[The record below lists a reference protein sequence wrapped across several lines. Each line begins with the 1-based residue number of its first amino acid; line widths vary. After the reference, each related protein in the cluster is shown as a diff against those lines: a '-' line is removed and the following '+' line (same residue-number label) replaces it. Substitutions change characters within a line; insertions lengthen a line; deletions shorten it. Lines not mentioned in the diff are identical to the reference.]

1 MEQELRGSTRLGNYL
16 RRLRIGYGLSLRR
29 VEDKAKTGGGEIDN
43 SQLSRYERGKCYPS
57 FDKLCLLANI
67 FNVPIQNFSDVL
79 DLERVDPFD
88 PAPSATYAD
97 LREEA
102 NREWDQG
109 NHARAYA
116 IYETALARLEDG
128 VEGEVNPETLAR
140 ARFNLART
148 LLRMGKISLAETELR
163 LILRRH
169 KEISATTE
177 CAVLG
182 CLADAHEDKGDRYL
196 ALLESEKA
204 LAIARKDANAEYEGY
219 ALHRIGRLHFVDGD
233 YEKALEGFREA
244 RERLEDRASR
254 YDLTLIR
261 INIGFCQAMIGRMD
275 RGIRELKEALQIASK
290 EGFRRCS
297 TFALLY
303 LGQIHLLKQ
312 EHVRARDYFE
322 EAELMAHGGEERF
335 VDILFHNVWHELG
348 LAVVLCG
355 IVVLFFLGEWRGV
368 ESSDVALDA
377 HHGWLADFQVEVG
390 ALELHASSK
399 ELVDLGLLAGDF
411 GCGGD
416 PLFGGLDGGFGRC
429 AGHG

>member
-79 DLERVDPFD
+79 DLERVDPFE
-88 PAPSATYAD
+88 PAPSAAYED
-97 LREEA
+97 LKAEA

-109 NHARAYA
+109 NYARAYA

-128 VEGEVNPETLAR
+128 VEGQVDAEILAR

-169 KEISATTE
+169 KDISPTTE
-177 CAVLG
+177 GAVLG

-204 LAIARKDANAEYEGY
+204 LAIDRRSVNVEYDGY
-219 ALHRIGRLHFVDGD
+219 ALHRIGRLHFLDANYD
-233 YEKALEGFREA
+233 MALESFREA
-244 RERLEDRASR
+244 RVLLEGKAGR
-254 YDLTLIR
+254 YDLTLLR
-261 INIGFCQAMIGRMD
+261 INIGFCQAMLGRLD
-275 RGIRELKEALQIASK
+275 RGIRELKEALQVAGK

-297 TFALLY
+297 TYALLY
-303 LGQIHLLKQ
+303 LGQVHMLKE

-322 EAELMAHGGEERF
+322 EAELLAHGGEERF
-335 VDILFHNVWHELG
+335 VDILFQTAYHLWEMARMSRN
-348 LAVVLCG
+348 
-355 IVVLFFLGEWRGV
+355 
-368 ESSDVALDA
+368 
-377 HHGWLADFQVEVG
+377 QVQEKVY
-390 ALELHASSK
+390 
-399 ELVDLGLLAGDF
+399 
-411 GCGGD
+411 
-416 PLFGGLDGGFGRC
+416 FGRLKFLRSQLDRQFQEVEKFDQYIEQ
-429 AGHG
+429 GKGR

>member
-79 DLERVDPFD
+79 DLERVESYE
-88 PAPSATYAD
+88 PAQPATYEDIKA
-97 LREEA
+97 EA
-102 NREWDQG
+102 AREWDQG
-109 NHARAYA
+109 NFARAYA

-128 VEGEVNPETLAR
+128 VEGAVDQETLAR

-169 KEISATTE
+169 KDISPVTE
-177 CAVLG
+177 VAVLG
-182 CLADAHEDKGDRYL
+182 ALADSHEDKGDRYL

-204 LAIARKDANAEYEGY
+204 LALARAAGNAEYEGY
-219 ALHRIGRLHFVDGD
+219 ALHRIGRLHFLDGEYD
-233 YEKALEGFREA
+233 KALEGFRGA
-244 RERLEDRASR
+244 RALLETTAGK

-261 INIGFCQAMIGRMD
+261 INIGFCQAMLGKVD
-275 RGIRELKEALQIASK
+275 RGVRELREALQVAGK

-297 TFALLY
+297 TYALLY
-303 LGQIHLLKQ
+303 LGQIHYARQDLTK
-312 EHVRARDYFE
+312 ARDFFE

-335 VDILFHNVWHELG
+335 VDILFQTAYHLWEMAKASGN
-348 LAVVLCG
+348 
-355 IVVLFFLGEWRGV
+355 
-368 ESSDVALDA
+368 
-377 HHGWLADFQVEVG
+377 QVQEKVY
-390 ALELHASSK
+390 
-399 ELVDLGLLAGDF
+399 
-411 GCGGD
+411 
-416 PLFGGLDGGFGRC
+416 FGRLKFLRSQLDRHFLEVEKFDQFIEM
-429 AGHG
+429 GKGR

>member
-16 RRLRIGYGLSLRR
+16 RRLRVGYGLSLRR

-79 DLERVDPFD
+79 DLERVEMYE
-88 PAPSATYAD
+88 PSEPATYEDIKA
-97 LREEA
+97 EA
-102 NREWDQG
+102 SREWDQG
-109 NHARAYA
+109 NYTRAYA

-128 VEGEVNPETLAR
+128 AEGSVDPETLAR

-169 KEISATTE
+169 RDISPTTE
-177 CAVLG
+177 VAVLG
-182 CLADAHEDKGDRYL
+182 ALADAHEDKGDRYL

-204 LAIARKDANAEYEGY
+204 LALAREAANAEYEGY
-219 ALHRIGRLHFVDGD
+219 SQHRIGRLHFLDGE
-233 YEKALEGFREA
+233 YAKALESFRGA
-244 RERLEDRASR
+244 RALLEDKASR

-261 INIGFCQAMIGRMD
+261 INIGFCQAMLGKVD
-275 RGIRELKEALQIASK
+275 RGVRELREALQVAGK

-297 TFALLY
+297 TYALLY
-303 LGQIHLLKQ
+303 LGQIHLAKQ
-312 EHVRARDYFE
+312 EMAKARDFFE

-335 VDILFHNVWHELG
+335 VDILFQTAYHLWEMARLSGNQIQEKVYLG
-348 LAVVLCG
+348 RLK
-355 IVVLFFLGEWRGV
+355 FLRSQLDRHFLEV
-368 ESSDVALDA
+368 EKFDQFIE
-377 HHGWLADFQVEVG
+377 HGK
-390 ALELHASSK
+390 S
-399 ELVDLGLLAGDF
+399 
-411 GCGGD
+411 
-416 PLFGGLDGGFGRC
+416 R
-429 AGHG
+429 

>member
-79 DLERVDPFD
+79 DLERVEAYE
-88 PAPSATYAD
+88 PAQPATYEDIKA
-97 LREEA
+97 EA
-102 NREWDQG
+102 AREWDQG
-109 NHARAYA
+109 NYARAYA

-128 VEGEVNPETLAR
+128 AEGAVDQETLAR

-169 KEISATTE
+169 REISPVTE
-177 CAVLG
+177 VAVLG
-182 CLADAHEDKGDRYL
+182 ALADSHEDKGDRYL

-204 LAIARKDANAEYEGY
+204 LALARAAGNAEYEGY
-219 ALHRIGRLHFVDGD
+219 ALHRIGRLHFLDGEYD
-233 YEKALEGFREA
+233 KALEGFRGA
-244 RERLEDRASR
+244 RALLETTAGK

-261 INIGFCQAMIGRMD
+261 INIGFCQAMLGKVD
-275 RGIRELKEALQIASK
+275 RGVRELREALQVAGK

-297 TFALLY
+297 TYALLY
-303 LGQIHLLKQ
+303 LGQIHYAKQ
-312 EHVRARDYFE
+312 DLTKARDFFE
-322 EAELMAHGGEERF
+322 EADLMAHGGEERF
-335 VDILFHNVWHELG
+335 VDILFQTAYHLWEMAKASGN
-348 LAVVLCG
+348 
-355 IVVLFFLGEWRGV
+355 
-368 ESSDVALDA
+368 
-377 HHGWLADFQVEVG
+377 QVQEKVY
-390 ALELHASSK
+390 
-399 ELVDLGLLAGDF
+399 
-411 GCGGD
+411 
-416 PLFGGLDGGFGRC
+416 FGRLKFLRSQLDRHFLEVEKFDQFIEM
-429 AGHG
+429 GKGR

>member
-79 DLERVDPFD
+79 DLERVETYEPVQ
-88 PAPSATYAD
+88 PATYEDIKA
-97 LREEA
+97 EA
-102 NREWDQG
+102 AREWDQG
-109 NHARAYA
+109 NYARAYA

-128 VEGEVNPETLAR
+128 VEGAVDQETLAR

-169 KEISATTE
+169 RDISPVTE
-177 CAVLG
+177 VAVLG
-182 CLADAHEDKGDRYL
+182 ALADSHEDKGDRYL

-204 LAIARKDANAEYEGY
+204 LALARAAANVEYEGY
-219 ALHRIGRLHFVDGD
+219 ALHRIGRMHFLDGE
-233 YEKALEGFREA
+233 YAKALEGFRGA
-244 RERLEDRASR
+244 RVLLENTAGK

-261 INIGFCQAMIGRMD
+261 INIGFCQAMLGKVD
-275 RGIRELKEALQIASK
+275 RGVRELREALQVAGK

-297 TFALLY
+297 TYALLY
-303 LGQIHLLKQ
+303 LGQIHYAKQ
-312 EHVRARDYFE
+312 DMTKARDFFE

-335 VDILFHNVWHELG
+335 VDILFQTAYHLWEMAKFSGNQVQEKVYFGRLKFLRSQLDRHFLEVEKFDQFIELG
-348 LAVVLCG
+348 
-355 IVVLFFLGEWRGV
+355 
-368 ESSDVALDA
+368 
-377 HHGWLADFQVEVG
+377 
-390 ALELHASSK
+390 K
-399 ELVDLGLLAGDF
+399 
-411 GCGGD
+411 
-416 PLFGGLDGGFGRC
+416 GR
-429 AGHG
+429 

>member
-16 RRLRIGYGLSLRR
+16 RRLRVGYGLSLRR

-79 DLERVDPFD
+79 DLERVEVYE
-88 PAPSATYAD
+88 PSEPATYEDIKA
-97 LREEA
+97 EA
-102 NREWDQG
+102 SREWDQG
-109 NHARAYA
+109 NYTRAYA

-128 VEGEVNPETLAR
+128 AEGSVDPETLAR

-169 KEISATTE
+169 RDISPTTE
-177 CAVLG
+177 VAVLG
-182 CLADAHEDKGDRYL
+182 ALADAHEDKGDRYL

-204 LAIARKDANAEYEGY
+204 LALAREAANVEYEGY
-219 ALHRIGRLHFVDGD
+219 AQHRIGRLHFLDGE
-233 YEKALEGFREA
+233 YAKALESFRGA
-244 RERLEDRASR
+244 RALLEDKASR

-261 INIGFCQAMIGRMD
+261 INVGFCQAMLGKVD
-275 RGIRELKEALQIASK
+275 RGVRELREALQVAGK

-297 TFALLY
+297 TYALLY
-303 LGQIHLLKQ
+303 LGQIHLAKQ
-312 EHVRARDYFE
+312 EMAKARDFFE

-335 VDILFHNVWHELG
+335 VDILFQTAYHLWEMARLSGN
-348 LAVVLCG
+348 
-355 IVVLFFLGEWRGV
+355 
-368 ESSDVALDA
+368 
-377 HHGWLADFQVEVG
+377 QVQEKVY
-390 ALELHASSK
+390 
-399 ELVDLGLLAGDF
+399 
-411 GCGGD
+411 
-416 PLFGGLDGGFGRC
+416 FGRLKFLRSQLDRHFLEVEKFDQFIEQ
-429 AGHG
+429 GKSR

>member
-79 DLERVDPFD
+79 DLERVETYE
-88 PAPSATYAD
+88 PAQPATYEDIKA
-97 LREEA
+97 EA
-102 NREWDQG
+102 AREWDQG
-109 NHARAYA
+109 NYARAYA

-128 VEGEVNPETLAR
+128 AEGVVDQETLAR

-169 KEISATTE
+169 REISPVTE
-177 CAVLG
+177 VAVLG
-182 CLADAHEDKGDRYL
+182 ALADSHEDKGDRYL

-204 LAIARKDANAEYEGY
+204 LALARASANVEYEGY
-219 ALHRIGRLHFVDGD
+219 ALHRIGRLHFLDGE
-233 YEKALEGFREA
+233 YAEALEGFRGA
-244 RERLEDRASR
+244 RALLENTAGK

-261 INIGFCQAMIGRMD
+261 INIGFCQAMLGKVD
-275 RGIRELKEALQIASK
+275 RGVRELREALQVAGK

-297 TFALLY
+297 TYALLY
-303 LGQIHLLKQ
+303 LGQIHYAKQ
-312 EHVRARDYFE
+312 DMTKARDFFE

-335 VDILFHNVWHELG
+335 VDILFQTAYHLWEMAKFSGNQVQEKVYFGRLKFLRSQLDRHFHEVEKFDQFIELG
-348 LAVVLCG
+348 
-355 IVVLFFLGEWRGV
+355 
-368 ESSDVALDA
+368 
-377 HHGWLADFQVEVG
+377 
-390 ALELHASSK
+390 K
-399 ELVDLGLLAGDF
+399 
-411 GCGGD
+411 
-416 PLFGGLDGGFGRC
+416 GR
-429 AGHG
+429 

>member
-79 DLERVDPFD
+79 DLERVEVYE
-88 PAPSATYAD
+88 PAQPATYEDIKA
-97 LREEA
+97 EA
-102 NREWDQG
+102 AREWDQG
-109 NHARAYA
+109 NYARAYA

-128 VEGEVNPETLAR
+128 AEGAVDQETLAR

-169 KEISATTE
+169 REISPVTE
-177 CAVLG
+177 VAVLG
-182 CLADAHEDKGDRYL
+182 ALADSHEDKGDRYL

-204 LAIARKDANAEYEGY
+204 LALARAAGNAEYEGY
-219 ALHRIGRLHFVDGD
+219 ALHRIGRLHFLDGEYD
-233 YEKALEGFREA
+233 KALEGFRGA
-244 RERLEDRASR
+244 RALLETTAGK

-261 INIGFCQAMIGRMD
+261 INIGFCQAMLGKVD
-275 RGIRELKEALQIASK
+275 RGVRELREALQVAGK

-297 TFALLY
+297 TYALLY
-303 LGQIHLLKQ
+303 LGQIHYAKQ
-312 EHVRARDYFE
+312 DLTKARDFFE

-335 VDILFHNVWHELG
+335 VDILFQTAYHLWEMAKASGN
-348 LAVVLCG
+348 
-355 IVVLFFLGEWRGV
+355 
-368 ESSDVALDA
+368 
-377 HHGWLADFQVEVG
+377 QVQEKVY
-390 ALELHASSK
+390 
-399 ELVDLGLLAGDF
+399 
-411 GCGGD
+411 
-416 PLFGGLDGGFGRC
+416 FGRLKFLRSQLDRHFLEVEKFDQFIEM
-429 AGHG
+429 GKGR